1 MAHNLADIR
10 YNIEKAN
17 RTDRKV
23 QNLASY
29 IDEELLKS
37 IHRRMEKN
45 KASGVDKMTKEE
57 YEVNLDDNLKKLVAR
72 MKNGTYRP
80 NPTRRVY
87 IPKDGSRK
95 MRPLGIS
102 CYEDKLVE
110 NVVAQILMMVYEPK
124 FYPCSFG
131 FRPGRNC
138 HMAVREIIEMVQYR
152 KTNYVVE
159 ADIRSYFDTIPHDWL
174 MKMLEHDIADRRFL
188 EIIRRFLKA
197 GVMENGKYLDSESGS
212 PQGNGASPVLA
223 NVYLH
228 YVLDNWFDVI
238 VQRQCRGQC
247 YLIRYADDF
256 VCCFQNKWEAEIFRR
271 KLEERLAKYGLS
283 LEEEKTKI
291 LEFGRFAAENR
302 KKSGEGK
309 PETFDFLGFTFYCG
323 MDGKKRFF
331 RCRVR
336 TSKKKYRSKVLKMKE
351 WIKSHRMMPVE
362 ELVRKINEKL
372 AGHYQY
378 YGVTDNMREIKGFQN
393 ATKWLLFKWL
403 NRRSQRRS
411 YSQNDFFNGLLR
423 TFPILEPKIRVSLFY
438 R

>member
-1 MAHNLADIR
+1 MVHELTDIR

-17 RTDRKV
+17 RTDRRV
-23 QNLASY
+23 QNLAVY
-29 IDEELLKS
+29 IDVELLRS
-37 IHRRMEKN
+37 IHRGMKKN
-45 KASGVDKMTKEE
+45 KASGTDEVTKED
-57 YEVNLDDNLKKLVAR
+57 YEVKLEENLTNLVERL
-72 MKNGTYRP
+72 KNGTYRP
-80 NPTRRVY
+80 NPSRRVY
-87 IPKDGSRK
+87 IPKDGSKK

-256 VCCFQNKWEAEIFRR
+256 VCCFQNKWEAEIFRQR
-271 KLEERLAKYGLS
+271 LEERFAKYGLT
-283 LEEEKTKI
+283 LAEEKTKI

-351 WIKSHRMMPVE
+351 WIKRHRMMPVE